1 MSPDLMAL
9 KMNQQLI
16 DSAMSFQPTV
26 KSPLVAVSAIKGNT
40 ASAGQESA
48 QVSDS
53 SSDQGVYAVKG
64 DSKYKEEMDINTDGV
79 VTNAEMAQYYAKLA
93 NDYGD
98 GISSLQNKTV
108 GNVATTAQA
117 ANAYMANEATFSAG
131 YTSLINVSA

>member
-26 KSPLVAVSAIKGNT
+26 KSSLTPVSAIKSNV
-40 ASAGQESA
+40 ASASQEPA
-48 QVSDS
+48 QVSE

-117 ANAYMANEATFSAG
+117 ANVYMANQVNFSAG
-131 YTSLINVSA
+131 YTSLIEASA

>member
-26 KSPLVAVSAIKGNT
+26 KSSLTPVSAIKSNV
-40 ASAGQESA
+40 ASASQEPA
-48 QVSDS
+48 QVSES
-53 SSDQGVYAVKG
+53 SEQGVYAVKG

-98 GISSLQNKTV
+98 GLSSLQNKIV

-117 ANAYMANEATFSAG
+117 ANVYMANQVNFSAG
-131 YTSLINVSA
+131 YTSLIEASA

>member
-26 KSPLVAVSAIKGNT
+26 KSSLTPVSAIKSNV
-40 ASAGQESA
+40 ASASQEPV
-48 QVSDS
+48 QVSES
-53 SSDQGVYAVKG
+53 SEQGVYAVKG

>member
-26 KSPLVAVSAIKGNT
+26 KSSLTPVSAIKSNV
-40 ASAGQESA
+40 ASASQEPA
-48 QVSDS
+48 QVSES
-53 SSDQGVYAVKG
+53 SEQGVYAVKG

-79 VTNAEMAQYYAKLA
+79 VTNAEMGQYYAKLA

-108 GNVATTAQA
+108 GNVVTTAQA
-117 ANAYMANEATFSAG
+117 ANAYMSNQVNFSAG
-131 YTSLINVSA
+131 YTSLIEASA

>member
-1 MSPDLMAL
+1 MSPDLMVL

-26 KSPLVAVSAIKGNT
+26 KSSLTPVSAIKSNV
-40 ASAGQESA
+40 ASASQEPA
-48 QVSDS
+48 QVSES
-53 SSDQGVYAVKG
+53 SEQGVYAVKG

-108 GNVATTAQA
+108 GNVVTTAQA
-117 ANAYMANEATFSAG
+117 ANAYMANQVNFSAG
-131 YTSLINVSA
+131 YTSLIEASA

>member
-1 MSPDLMAL
+1 MSPDLMAV

-26 KSPLVAVSAIKGNT
+26 KSSLTPVSAIKSNV
-40 ASAGQESA
+40 ASASQEPA
-48 QVSDS
+48 QVSES
-53 SSDQGVYAVKG
+53 SEQGVYAVKG

-98 GISSLQNKTV
+98 SISSLQNKTV

-117 ANAYMANEATFSAG
+117 ANVYMANQVKFSAG
-131 YTSLINVSA
+131 YTSLIEASA

>member
-26 KSPLVAVSAIKGNT
+26 KSSLTPVSAIKSNV
-40 ASAGQESA
+40 ASASQESA
-48 QVSDS
+48 QVSES
-53 SSDQGVYAVKG
+53 SEQGVYAVKG

-108 GNVATTAQA
+108 GNVVTTAQA
-117 ANAYMANEATFSAG
+117 ANAYMANQVNFSAG
-131 YTSLINVSA
+131 YTSLIEASA

>member
-40 ASAGQESA
+40 ASASQEPA
-48 QVSDS
+48 QVSES
-53 SSDQGVYAVKG
+53 SEQGVYAVKG

>member
-26 KSPLVAVSAIKGNT
+26 KSSLTPVSAIKSNV
-40 ASAGQESA
+40 ASASQEPA
-48 QVSDS
+48 QVSES
-53 SSDQGVYAVKG
+53 SEQGVYAVKG

-79 VTNAEMAQYYAKLA
+79 VTNAEMAQYYVKLA

-108 GNVATTAQA
+108 GNVVTTAQA
-117 ANAYMANEATFSAG
+117 ANAYMANQVNFSAG
-131 YTSLINVSA
+131 YTSLIEASA

>member
-26 KSPLVAVSAIKGNT
+26 KSSLTPVSAIKSNV
-40 ASAGQESA
+40 ASASQEAA
-48 QVSDS
+48 QVSES
-53 SSDQGVYAVKG
+53 SEQGVYAVKG

-98 GISSLQNKTV
+98 GLSSLQNKTV

-117 ANAYMANEATFSAG
+117 ANAYMANQVNFSAG
-131 YTSLINVSA
+131 YTSLIEASA

>member
-26 KSPLVAVSAIKGNT
+26 KSSLTPVSAIKSNV
-40 ASAGQESA
+40 ASASQEPA
-48 QVSDS
+48 QVSES
-53 SSDQGVYAVKG
+53 SEQGVYAVKG

-108 GNVATTAQA
+108 GNVVTTAQA
-117 ANAYMANEATFSAG
+117 ANAYMANQVNFSAG
-131 YTSLINVSA
+131 YTSLIEASA

>member
-26 KSPLVAVSAIKGNT
+26 KSPLVAVPAIKGNT
-40 ASAGQESA
+40 ASASQEPA
-48 QVSDS
+48 QVSES
-53 SSDQGVYAVKG
+53 SEQGVYAVKG

>member
-26 KSPLVAVSAIKGNT
+26 KSSLTPVSAIKSNV
-40 ASAGQESA
+40 ASASQEPA
-48 QVSDS
+48 QVSE

-117 ANAYMANEATFSAG
+117 ANAYMANEAIFSAG

>member
-1 MSPDLMAL
+1 MSLDLMAL

-26 KSPLVAVSAIKGNT
+26 KSSLTPVSAIKSNV
-40 ASAGQESA
+40 ASASQEPA
-48 QVSDS
+48 QVSES
-53 SSDQGVYAVKG
+53 SEQGVYAVKG

-108 GNVATTAQA
+108 GNVVTTAQA
-117 ANAYMANEATFSAG
+117 ANAYMANQVNFSAG
-131 YTSLINVSA
+131 YTSLIEASA

>member
-26 KSPLVAVSAIKGNT
+26 KSPLVAVPAIKGNT

-48 QVSDS
+48 QVSES
-53 SSDQGVYAVKG
+53 SEQGVYAVKG

-108 GNVATTAQA
+108 GNVVTTAQA
-117 ANAYMANEATFSAG
+117 ANAYMANQVNFSAG
-131 YTSLINVSA
+131 YTSLIEASA

>member
-26 KSPLVAVSAIKGNT
+26 KSSLTPVSAIKSNV
-40 ASAGQESA
+40 ASASQEPA
-48 QVSDS
+48 QVSES
-53 SSDQGVYAVKG
+53 SEQGVYAVKG

-117 ANAYMANEATFSAG
+117 ANAYMANEATFSVG

>member
-26 KSPLVAVSAIKGNT
+26 KSSLTPVSAIKSNV
-40 ASAGQESA
+40 ASASQEPA
-48 QVSDS
+48 QVSES
-53 SSDQGVYAVKG
+53 SEQGVYAVKG
-64 DSKYKEEMDINTDGV
+64 ESKYKEEMDINTDGV

-117 ANAYMANEATFSAG
+117 ANAYMANQVNFSAG
-131 YTSLINVSA
+131 YTSLIEASA

>member
-26 KSPLVAVSAIKGNT
+26 KSSLTPVSAIKSNI
-40 ASAGQESA
+40 ASASQEPA
-48 QVSDS
+48 QVSES
-53 SSDQGVYAVKG
+53 SEQGVYAVKG

-117 ANAYMANEATFSAG
+117 ANAYMANQVNFSAG
-131 YTSLINVSA
+131 YTSLIEASA

>member
-26 KSPLVAVSAIKGNT
+26 KSSLTPVSAIKSNV
-40 ASAGQESA
+40 ASASQEPA
-48 QVSDS
+48 QVSES
-53 SSDQGVYAVKG
+53 SEQGVYAVKG

-117 ANAYMANEATFSAG
+117 ANAYMANQVNFSAG
-131 YTSLINVSA
+131 YTSLIEASA

>member
-26 KSPLVAVSAIKGNT
+26 KSSLTPVSAIKSNV
-40 ASAGQESA
+40 ASASQEPA
-48 QVSDS
+48 QVSES
-53 SSDQGVYAVKG
+53 SEQGVYAVKG

-79 VTNAEMAQYYAKLA
+79 VTNAEMAQYYAKLT

-108 GNVATTAQA
+108 GNVVTTAQA
-117 ANAYMANEATFSAG
+117 ANVYMANQVNFSAG
-131 YTSLINVSA
+131 YTSLIEASA

>member
-26 KSPLVAVSAIKGNT
+26 KSSLTPVSAIKSNV
-40 ASAGQESA
+40 ASASQEPA
-48 QVSDS
+48 QVSES
-53 SSDQGVYAVKG
+53 SEQGVYAVKG

-98 GISSLQNKTV
+98 SISSLQNKTV

-117 ANAYMANEATFSAG
+117 ANVYMANQVNFSAG
-131 YTSLINVSA
+131 YTSLIEASA

>member
-26 KSPLVAVSAIKGNT
+26 KSSLTPVSAIKSNV
-40 ASAGQESA
+40 ASASQEPA
-48 QVSDS
+48 QVSES
-53 SSDQGVYAVKG
+53 SEQGVYAVKG

-117 ANAYMANEATFSAG
+117 ANVYMANQVNFSAR
-131 YTSLINVSA
+131 YTSLIEASA

>member
-26 KSPLVAVSAIKGNT
+26 KSSLTPVSAIKSNV
-40 ASAGQESA
+40 ASASQEPA
-48 QVSDS
+48 QVSES
-53 SSDQGVYAVKG
+53 SEQGVYAVKG

-79 VTNAEMAQYYAKLA
+79 VTNVEMAQYYAKLA

-117 ANAYMANEATFSAG
+117 ANVYMANQVNFSAG
-131 YTSLINVSA
+131 YTSLIEASA

>member
-26 KSPLVAVSAIKGNT
+26 KSSLMPVSAIKSNV
-40 ASAGQESA
+40 ASASQEPA
-48 QVSDS
+48 QVSES
-53 SSDQGVYAVKG
+53 SEQGVYAVKG
-64 DSKYKEEMDINTDGV
+64 DSKYKEEMDINTDSV

-98 GISSLQNKTV
+98 SISSLQNKTV

-117 ANAYMANEATFSAG
+117 ANVYMANQVKFSAG
-131 YTSLINVSA
+131 YTSLIEASA

>member
-26 KSPLVAVSAIKGNT
+26 KSSLTPVSVIKSNV
-40 ASAGQESA
+40 ASASQEPA
-48 QVSDS
+48 QVSES
-53 SSDQGVYAVKG
+53 SEQGVYAVKG

-108 GNVATTAQA
+108 GNVVTTAQA
-117 ANAYMANEATFSAG
+117 ANAYMANQVNFSAG
-131 YTSLINVSA
+131 YTSLIEASA

>member
-16 DSAMSFQPTV
+16 DSAMSFQPTI
-26 KSPLVAVSAIKGNT
+26 KSSLTPVSAIKSNV
-40 ASAGQESA
+40 ASASQEPA
-48 QVSDS
+48 QVSES
-53 SSDQGVYAVKG
+53 SEQGVYAVKG

-108 GNVATTAQA
+108 GNVVTTAQA
-117 ANAYMANEATFSAG
+117 ANAYMANQVNFSAG
-131 YTSLINVSA
+131 YTSLIEASA

>member
-16 DSAMSFQPTV
+16 NSAMSFQPTV
-26 KSPLVAVSAIKGNT
+26 KSSLTPVSAIKSNV
-40 ASAGQESA
+40 ASASQEPA
-48 QVSDS
+48 QVSES
-53 SSDQGVYAVKG
+53 SEQGVYAVKG

-79 VTNAEMAQYYAKLA
+79 VTNAEMAQYYAKLV

-98 GISSLQNKTV
+98 SISSLQNKTV

-117 ANAYMANEATFSAG
+117 ANVYMANQVNFSAG
-131 YTSLINVSA
+131 YTSLIEASA

>member
-26 KSPLVAVSAIKGNT
+26 KSSLTPVSAIKSNV
-40 ASAGQESA
+40 ASASQEPA
-48 QVSDS
+48 QVSES
-53 SSDQGVYAVKG
+53 SEQGVYAVKG
-64 DSKYKEEMDINTDGV
+64 DSKYKEEMDINTDSV

-98 GISSLQNKTV
+98 SISSLQNKTV

-117 ANAYMANEATFSAG
+117 ANVYMANQVKFSAG
-131 YTSLINVSA
+131 YTSLIEASA

>member
-26 KSPLVAVSAIKGNT
+26 KSSLTPVSAIKSNV
-40 ASAGQESA
+40 ASASQEPA
-48 QVSDS
+48 QVSES
-53 SSDQGVYAVKG
+53 SEQGVYAVKG

-79 VTNAEMAQYYAKLA
+79 VTNAEMAQYYAKLT

-108 GNVATTAQA
+108 GNVVTTAQA
-117 ANAYMANEATFSAG
+117 ANAYMANQVNFSAG
-131 YTSLINVSA
+131 YISLIEASA

>member
-26 KSPLVAVSAIKGNT
+26 KSPLVAVPAIKGNV
-40 ASAGQESA
+40 ASASQEPA
-48 QVSDS
+48 QVSES
-53 SSDQGVYAVKG
+53 SEQGVYAVKG

>member
-26 KSPLVAVSAIKGNT
+26 KSSLTPVSAIKSNV
-40 ASAGQESA
+40 ASASQEPA
-48 QVSDS
+48 QVSES
-53 SSDQGVYAVKG
+53 SEQGVYAVKG
-64 DSKYKEEMDINTDGV
+64 DSKYKEEMDINTEGV

-98 GISSLQNKTV
+98 SISSLQNKTV

-117 ANAYMANEATFSAG
+117 ANAYMANQVNFSAG
-131 YTSLINVSA
+131 YTSLIEASA

>member
-26 KSPLVAVSAIKGNT
+26 KSSLTPVSAIKSNV
-40 ASAGQESA
+40 ASASQEPA
-48 QVSDS
+48 QVSES
-53 SSDQGVYAVKG
+53 SEQGVYAVKG

-98 GISSLQNKTV
+98 SISSLQNKTV

-117 ANAYMANEATFSAG
+117 DNVYMANQVKFSAG
-131 YTSLINVSA
+131 YTSLIEASA

>member
-26 KSPLVAVSAIKGNT
+26 KSSLTPVSAIKSNV
-40 ASAGQESA
+40 ASASQEPA
-48 QVSDS
+48 QVSES
-53 SSDQGVYAVKG
+53 SEQGVYAVKG

-98 GISSLQNKTV
+98 GLSSLQNKTV

-117 ANAYMANEATFSAG
+117 ANVYMANQVNFSAG
-131 YTSLINVSA
+131 YTSLIEASA

>member
-26 KSPLVAVSAIKGNT
+26 KSSLTPVYAIKSNV
-40 ASAGQESA
+40 ASASQEPA
-48 QVSDS
+48 QVSES
-53 SSDQGVYAVKG
+53 SEQGVYAVKG

-117 ANAYMANEATFSAG
+117 ANVYMANQVNFSAG
-131 YTSLINVSA
+131 YTSLIEASA

>member
-26 KSPLVAVSAIKGNT
+26 KSSLTPVSAIKSNI
-40 ASAGQESA
+40 ASASQEPA
-48 QVSDS
+48 QVSES
-53 SSDQGVYAVKG
+53 SEQGVYAVKG

-108 GNVATTAQA
+108 GNVVTTAQA
-117 ANAYMANEATFSAG
+117 ANAYMANQVNFSAG
-131 YTSLINVSA
+131 YTSLIEASA

>member
-26 KSPLVAVSAIKGNT
+26 KSSLTPVSAIKSNV
-40 ASAGQESA
+40 ASASQEPT
-48 QVSDS
+48 QVSES
-53 SSDQGVYAVKG
+53 SEQGVYAVKG

-117 ANAYMANEATFSAG
+117 ANAYMANQVNFSAG
-131 YTSLINVSA
+131 YTSLIEASA

>member
-26 KSPLVAVSAIKGNT
+26 KSSLTPVSAIKSNV
-40 ASAGQESA
+40 ASASQEPA
-48 QVSDS
+48 QVSES
-53 SSDQGVYAVKG
+53 SEQGVYAVKG

-79 VTNAEMAQYYAKLA
+79 VTNVEMAQYYAKLA

-117 ANAYMANEATFSAG
+117 ANAYMANQVNFSAG
-131 YTSLINVSA
+131 YTSLIEASA

>member
-26 KSPLVAVSAIKGNT
+26 KSSLTPVSAIKSNV
-40 ASAGQESA
+40 ASVSQEPA
-48 QVSDS
+48 QVSES
-53 SSDQGVYAVKG
+53 SEQGVYAVKG

-108 GNVATTAQA
+108 GNVVTTAQA
-117 ANAYMANEATFSAG
+117 ANAYMANQVNFSAG
-131 YTSLINVSA
+131 YTSLIEASA